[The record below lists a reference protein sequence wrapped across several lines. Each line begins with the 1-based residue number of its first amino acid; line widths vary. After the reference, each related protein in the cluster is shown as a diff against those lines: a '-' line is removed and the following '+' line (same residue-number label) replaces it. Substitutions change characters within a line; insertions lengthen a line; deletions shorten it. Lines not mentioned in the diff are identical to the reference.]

1 MILDTQTSLS
11 RAQSIAAAAGDV
23 ISTDIYDTGAAAD
36 AGIGQEVYLQI
47 NTNAAVTSGGAATV
61 QFVLQHASDVAFS
74 SQGAEYPLTNA
85 RALAAL
91 TANTVQFQGRLPVGL
106 RRYIRVVY
114 RIATATTTGGTATA
128 FLTEDIQAS
137 PTLPTT
143 VPGIK

>member
-36 AGIGQEVYLQI
+36 VGIGQEFWLQI

-61 QFVLQHASDVAFS
+61 QFILQTATDAAFTS
-74 SQGAEYPLTNA
+74 PIEYPLTPA

-106 RRYIRVVY
+106 RRFLRVVY
-114 RIATATTTGGTATA
+114 RIGAAATTGGTVTT
-128 FLTEDIQAS
+128 FLAEDLQLS
-137 PTLPTT
+137 PTMPTT
-143 VPGIK
+143 VPGVK